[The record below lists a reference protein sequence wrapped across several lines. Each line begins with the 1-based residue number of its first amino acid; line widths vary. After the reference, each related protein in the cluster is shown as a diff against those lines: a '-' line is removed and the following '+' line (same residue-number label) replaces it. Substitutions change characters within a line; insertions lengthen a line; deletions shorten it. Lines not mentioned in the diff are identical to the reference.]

1 MTDKELECQVD
12 EQTERENDADQ
23 RGDAHEL
30 CNKLGRIAVE
40 QARDAA
46 IHAVPAPAV
55 IARAVREEAY
65 RQHAPQAVRA
75 VYGNGA
81 NRIVNLE
88 DVLEEGAA
96 QANQN
101 AGDSAD
107 DGGTQRAD
115 KST

>member
-1 MTDKELECQVD
+1 MPDKELECQVD

-88 DVLEEGAA
+88 DVLEERAA
-96 QANQN
+96 QADQHT
-101 AGDSAD
+101 GTQAD
-107 DGGTQRAD
+107 DAGAGGVDEA
-115 KST
+115 